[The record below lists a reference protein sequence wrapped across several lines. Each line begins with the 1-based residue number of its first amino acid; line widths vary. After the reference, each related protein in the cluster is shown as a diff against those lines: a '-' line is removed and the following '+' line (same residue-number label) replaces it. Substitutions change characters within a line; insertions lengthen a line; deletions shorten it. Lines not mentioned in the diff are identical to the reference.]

1 MYFNEELKL
10 AKIYI
15 TTLGCPKNQV
25 DSGHLAK
32 AFASEGFIHAEMAD
46 DADIIVVNT
55 CGFIKAAKEES
66 IEEILRLSALKTNS
80 KRLIV
85 FGCLAKRYKDEL
97 IKDIPEIDAIFGVG
111 EDDRIIEYCKG
122 LAKGRR
128 QKAIGDIK
136 IPVAYRSS
144 PIALSYAYLKIAEGC
159 NKKCT
164 FCVIPSIRG
173 RFRSIPPERI
183 LKEAEEHIQS
193 GVRELILV
201 AQDITNYGKEY
212 GGYNLVSLLK
222 DISSINP
229 DRSSHTASITA
240 WNAINQNLHKE
251 NSNRIKGDFRIRLL
265 YLYPT
270 EITGELLKYIA
281 KNDKIQKYLD
291 IPLQHSEDKILRLMG
306 RRGTKKEYIKLIRN
320 IRRTI
325 PGVALRTT
333 FIVGFPGETEED
345 FHGLVDFIEEMRFDR
360 LGVFKY
366 SKEEG
371 SAAEKLKGHVP
382 EKVKAKRFD
391 EIMRRQAAIS
401 FEINRELIG
410 KRYEAIV
417 DEVDGSIAI
426 ARTYSHAPEIDG
438 VVIIDKAEASR
449 VVRST
454 LDAQRLTHDAQHTM
468 LKVGDLVTVEI
479 EDSFDYDL
487 KGRLIK

>member
-1 MYFNEELKL
+1 LT
-10 AKIYI
+10 KIHI

-25 DSGHLAK
+25 DSGHLIK
-32 AFASEGFIHAEMAD
+32 AFASEGFIHTDNAD
-46 DADIIVVNT
+46 DADIILINT
-55 CGFIKAAKEES
+55 CGFIRAAKEES
-66 IEEILRLSALKTNS
+66 IEEILRLSILRTNG

-111 EDDRIIEYCKG
+111 EDSSIIEYCKG
-122 LAKGRR
+122 IRNREDKKMRTSQLLNLPTS
-128 QKAIGDIK
+128 Q
-136 IPVAYRSS
+136 
-144 PIALSYAYLKIAEGC
+144 SYAYLKIAEGC
-159 NKKCT
+159 DKRCT

-173 RFRSIPPERI
+173 RFKSIPPERI

-193 GVRELILV
+193 GVKELILV
-201 AQDITNYGKEY
+201 AQDITNYGRDIV
-212 GGYNLVSLLK
+212 GYNLVSLLK
-222 DISSINP
+222 DVSSI
-229 DRSSHTASITA
+229 
-240 WNAINQNLHKE
+240 
-251 NSNRIKGDFRIRLL
+251 KGNFRIRLL

-270 EITGELLKYIA
+270 EITDKLLECIA
-281 KNDKIQKYLD
+281 KDDKIQKYLD

-306 RRGTKKEYIKLIRN
+306 RRGTKKEYITLIRN

-345 FHGLVDFIEEMRFDR
+345 FNGLVDFIEEMRFER

-371 SAAEKLKGHVP
+371 SPAEKLKGHVP
-382 EKVKAKRFD
+382 EKVKARRFD
-391 EIMRRQAAIS
+391 EIMRRQATIS
-401 FEINRELIG
+401 FEINRELIR
-410 KRYEAIV
+410 KRYEAII

-438 VVIIDKAEASR
+438 VVIIDRTEEQKIGRAEDRQLKTSEHPSIRASE
-449 VVRST
+449 
-454 LDAQRLTHDAQHTM
+454 
-468 LKVGDLVTVEI
+468 LKVGDFVSVEI
-479 EDSFDYDL
+479 VDAFDYDM